1 MQNNFLAMHGYQEMS
16 KIVYFIKLLN
26 NDMLKPNKSHNNRNE
41 IIHDVLRSENNRT
54 KVNRLLEEIFAK
66 LNSNF
71 NFN

>member
-26 NDMLKPNKSHNNRNE
+26 NDMLKPNKSHNNRNK

-71 NFN
+71 N